1 MRTPSTPTLIE
12 FKVVPQHV
20 QHIEYFSVLFLYS
33 SSPGPQPFFFLSF
46 SASLASSCTHSR
58 PFHTGGTGNA
68 VANAPY
74 DELRINHPR
83 HMLTYI
89 FPRPPTPT
97 FPFHFLLFPGAVLDT
112 DHGNIVSRPI
122 PVSIDGHK
130 MLSGY
135 WQHVSSL
142 PIQMHKHAPPS
153 LALALPTRTGTL
165 LETPRAQAA
174 LAQK

>member
-1 MRTPSTPTLIE
+1 
-12 FKVVPQHV
+12 
-20 QHIEYFSVLFLYS
+20 
-33 SSPGPQPFFFLSF
+33 
-46 SASLASSCTHSR
+46 
-58 PFHTGGTGNA
+58 
-68 VANAPY
+68 
-74 DELRINHPR
+74 
-83 HMLTYI
+83 MLTYI

-174 LAQK
+174 LAQKQSAVRPKQPVETKTGPAVRPSQTRTAAQGTRTTLLAPTTCVLAPLVWSAHQGALIKRRVASMPN